1 MPRDG
6 APEGGTRSGERRSV
20 LVELGEK
27 VTDEVGRARAEGNAE
42 AEAADLRL
50 RLKEGLERERRL
62 TELLREAEEALVEA
76 PKSEHEL
83 RTQIDLY
90 AAFNRAVERSL
101 PWRMIQ
107 FLRRL
112 VGREW

>member
-1 MPRDG
+1 M
-6 APEGGTRSGERRSV
+6 
-20 LVELGEK
+20 
-27 VTDEVGRARAEGNAE
+27 
-42 AEAADLRL
+42 

-62 TELLREAEEALVEA
+62 TELLREAQDSLTDA
-76 PKSEHEL
+76 PRLEHEL
-83 RTQIDLY
+83 RKQIESY

-101 PWRMIQ
+101 PWRLIQ